1 VLAGVATTV
10 VESARSEVLE
20 MIDASLFV
28 RAHEQGPKRLPPA
41 LGGVE
46 VMVRLTCPVPRE
58 ADYEAGTHC
67 LGRNS
72 VTCADLI

>member
-1 VLAGVATTV
+1 
-10 VESARSEVLE
+10 

-46 VMVRLTCPVPRE
+46 VMVRLTCRVTRD
-58 ADYEAGTHC
+58 ADYDYEAGTHC
-67 LGRNS
+67 FGGNT